1 MLSHLQLQLFTS
13 TLETSLLLAL
23 VRKRVRRFFPKFHE
37 KQKVKFVILP
47 KTIYINEH
55 VERKHCYFVN
65 QGHRNLLF
73 LFLYLMLA
81 TIRSL
86 VTSGDHEWLNSLN
99 EFIKPAL
106 KLRYQIVQLRYK
118 DGAFVKVL
126 GLAFV
131 IYLLTCC
138 PHIYLIST
146 VLPQLLAIFTFC

>member
-99 EFIKPAL
+99 EFIKHAL